1 VHSSP
6 PVTRDMCDV
15 FSQLRRSRGVLALL
29 NSYLYTAN
37 LERMKALT
45 IVDALSNDRPPEK
58 RKVDS
63 SILSLTTTDRHGR
76 QPAAPAFRLFKG
88 RFRLNFSMS
97 AGVCRGMPSCPWGS
111 RGDGPGRGLVG
122 FLWGTLKAFADS
134 RRRPFRD
141 SGLRFAGEGSRLG
154 PRGSQD

>member
-1 VHSSP
+1 
-6 PVTRDMCDV
+6 MCDV